1 MERIITSLSVAQTGK
16 VLAAFYGLL
25 SLIMLPF
32 VLIAVLLS
40 GKVESVLPMLI
51 MVVLYPIMGFIG
63 GMLLAVFYNISA
75 NWVGGLVVTVEQS
88 EFE

>member
-16 VLAAFYGLL
+16 VLAAVYGLL